1 MRSVGGIAQPGA
13 TPAQPQASAGSRRWT
28 RLIPLFLL
36 FDLVVLITIV
46 VLLNREQLNPMLDR
60 IFGGAPAPTS
70 TAPRFPT
77 VARLV
82 AAAPRDAAREDLL
95 AYTVGG
101 SGSSGALRQLAL
113 VDTISGT
120 LRWQSQPL
128 SDQGAASQAVVAADT
143 VYLIDKERLLALR
156 AGDGLVAWQTS
167 LVAEPPSGCP
177 AVYRSSAIG

>member
-1 MRSVGGIAQPGA
+1 MSESPINALACPSCGAALKLEGDQGTCDYCGMVVERPYAQRRGTAQPSVK
-13 TPAQPQASAGSRRWT
+13 PAQPQASAGSQRWKS
-28 RLIPLFLL
+28 LIPLFLL
-36 FDLVVLITIV
+36 FDLVVLIAIV

-77 VARLV
+77 VARLA

-101 SGSSGALRQLAL
+101 GNGAQRQLAM

-128 SDQGAASQAVVAADT
+128 DDPGAASQAVVAAAM
-143 VYLIDKERLLALR
+143 V
-156 AGDGLVAWQTS
+156 
-167 LVAEPPSGCP
+167 
-177 AVYRSSAIG
+177 